1 MTSGAG
7 RRVGTTR
14 RVAGLA
20 VVRTAVLST
29 VLTAMLGAL
38 AVLVPATSATAGE
51 ASWSVRPQDASAPV
65 LEHSVRPGDELDD
78 AVVVRNEGT
87 GTLDLRVSSSDTRTD
102 DDGVLEVAD
111 TRTGPGAWVSVPVG
125 DGPLVLGAGEQVVVP
140 VRVRVPADATPGT
153 HVAAVVTTVA
163 DEQDGVAVERRL
175 ALRVVLTVE
184 EAGVGAAWV
193 TAGLVLVVLLV
204 AGAVALRVRSRTFA
218 GKASIT

>member
-1 MTSGAG
+1 M
-7 RRVGTTR
+7 
-14 RVAGLA
+14 
-20 VVRTAVLST
+20 
-29 VLTAMLGAL
+29 
-38 AVLVPATSATAGE
+38 
-51 ASWSVRPQDASAPV
+51 
-65 LEHSVRPGDELDD
+65 
-78 AVVVRNEGT
+78 
-87 GTLDLRVSSSDTRTD
+87 
-102 DDGVLEVAD
+102 
-111 TRTGPGAWVSVPVG
+111 G

-175 ALRVVLTVE
+175 ALRVVLTVD
-184 EAGVGAAWV
+184 EAGVGAAWA